1 MKRVIPVLVL
11 SVAGLI
17 PVWRYEP
24 STGTTSTTEAA
35 STPSVSS
42 STSSSGSSGSTTFT
56 GTTVAT
62 EKGDVQVRITYDG
75 DKITAV
81 EMLKQPNHP
90 QTTAAVPK
98 LIAETLSAQ
107 SADIDTVSGATIT
120 SDGYK
125 ESLQAAIDAEA
136 AAASA
141 SPSASASAAA
151 SAPQTVAGSTVAT
164 EKGDVQVQVTFE
176 GDKITA
182 VEMLKQPNHP
192 QTTAAVPKL
201 IAETLSAQSADID
214 TVSGATIT
222 SDGYK
227 ESLQAAIDA
236 KGA

>member
-1 MKRVIPVLVL
+1 MKRAIPVLVL

-42 STSSSGSSGSTTFT
+42 SASSSGSTTVS
-56 GTTVAT
+56 GTTVTT
-62 EKGDVQVRITYDG
+62 EKGDVQVQVTFDG
-75 DKITAV
+75 GRITAV
-81 EMLKQPNHP
+81 KMLKQPNHP

-98 LIAETLSAQ
+98 LIAETLTAQ
-107 SADIDTVSGATIT
+107 SADIDTVSGATLT
-120 SDGYK
+120 SNGYK
-125 ESLQAAIDAEA
+125 ESLQAAIDAQA

-141 SPSASASAAA
+141 SPSASAATS
-151 SAPQTVAGSTVAT
+151 QTVAGTTVNT
-164 EKGDVQVQVTFE
+164 EKGDVQVQVTFD
-176 GDKITA
+176 GDRITA
-182 VEMLKQPNHP
+182 VKMLKQPNHP

-201 IAETLSAQSADID
+201 IAETLTAQSADIE